1 MATTALT
8 SGTFQAAVDK
18 PGVLMVDFW
27 ATWCPPCRQFGPI
40 FDAASDKHAD
50 IVFGKVDTDANQD
63 LAMQLGISSIPTL
76 MGFKDGKLV
85 FAQPGALNAAQLEQ
99 VIARVA
105 SADVK

>member
-1 MATTALT
+1 MATTTLT
-8 SGTFQAAVDK
+8 SATFHDTVSK
-18 PGVLMVDFW
+18 PGVVMVDFW

-40 FDAASDKHAD
+40 FDAASGKHTD

-76 MGFKDGKLV
+76 MGFKDGKLI
-85 FAQPGALNAAQLEQ
+85 FSQAGALNAAQLDQ

-105 SADVK
+105 AA